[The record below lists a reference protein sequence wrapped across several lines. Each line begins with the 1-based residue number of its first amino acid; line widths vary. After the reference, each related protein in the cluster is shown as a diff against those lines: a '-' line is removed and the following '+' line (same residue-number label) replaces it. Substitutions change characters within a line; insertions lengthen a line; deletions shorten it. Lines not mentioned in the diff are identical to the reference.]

1 MSDQQLKSIV
11 ERIQRLTEE
20 RKTIASD
27 IAEVY
32 AEAKANGY
40 DKAAIKWVV
49 SEMEKPEIERE
60 ERDHIRELYWQAAT
74 GPSHVHVHE
83 TPSGAE
89 AGSVVRA
96 DAPILEGV

>member
-1 MSDQQLKSIV
+1 MSDLQLRSIV

-20 RKTIASD
+20 RQTIAAD

-49 SEMEKPEIERE
+49 SELAKPELDRQ
-60 ERDHIRELYWQAAT
+60 ERDHIRELYMQAVT
-74 GPSHVHVHE
+74 GPHVHVRE
-83 TPSGAE
+83 E
-89 AGSVVRA
+89 AA
-96 DAPILEGV
+96 

>member
-1 MSDQQLKSIV
+1 MSAPDSNEQLRTIV

-49 SEMEKPEIERE
+49 S
-60 ERDHIRELYWQAAT
+60 
-74 GPSHVHVHE
+74 
-83 TPSGAE
+83 
-89 AGSVVRA
+89 
-96 DAPILEGV
+96 

>member
-1 MSDQQLKSIV
+1 MSEERLRTIV

-32 AEAKANGY
+32 AEAKGAGY

-49 SEMEKPEIERE
+49 SELEKPEIERQ
-60 ERDHIRELYWQAAT
+60 ERDHIRELYMQAVA
-74 GPSHVHVHE
+74 GSRVHVHE
-83 TPSGAE
+83 A
-89 AGSVVRA
+89 A
-96 DAPILEGV
+96 

>member
-11 ERIQRLTEE
+11 QRIQRLTEE

-49 SEMEKPEIERE
+49 SELEKPAIERE
-60 ERDHIRELYWQAAT
+60 ERDHIRELYLQIVT
-74 GPSHVHVHE
+74 GLAHVHE
-83 TPSGAE
+83 A
-89 AGSVVRA
+89 A
-96 DAPILEGV
+96 

>member
-1 MSDQQLKSIV
+1 MSDDQIKSIV

-32 AEAKANGY
+32 AEAKANGF

-49 SEMEKPEIERE
+49 SELEKPFAERQ
-60 ERDHIRELYWQAAT
+60 ERDAIRELYMQATT
-74 GPSHVHVHE
+74 GP
-83 TPSGAE
+83 
-89 AGSVVRA
+89 RA
-96 DAPILEGV
+96 RAREEV